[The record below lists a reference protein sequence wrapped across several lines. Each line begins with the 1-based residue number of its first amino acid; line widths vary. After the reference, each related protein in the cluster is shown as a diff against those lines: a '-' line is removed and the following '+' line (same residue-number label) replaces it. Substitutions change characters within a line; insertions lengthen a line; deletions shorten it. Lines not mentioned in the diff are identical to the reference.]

1 MEIIKTYFVKLSDFL
16 KSFSV
21 APTYTQAGVVIVL
34 IFILVLSLAQFRH
47 HFVKWSF
54 KGGLIGLFFGI
65 VLTLIVEGFL
75 LVNGHT
81 ALTSLLGWKNA
92 PKPISTALDIGK
104 EKLTNV
110 LGMGTGEIISKE
122 TIEETSKSV
131 INTLQ
136 SLNPDEIKKVKAII
150 CTP

>member
-1 MEIIKTYFVKLSDFL
+1 MEIVKTYFVKLSDFL
-16 KSFSV
+16 KNFSV
-21 APTYTQAGVVIVL
+21 APTYTQAGIVIVL
-34 IFILVLSLAQFRH
+34 IFLLVLSLAQFRH
-47 HFVKWSF
+47 HFVRWSF

-65 VLTLIVEGFL
+65 VLTLIIEGFL

-110 LGMGTGEIISKE
+110 LGITKKE
-122 TIEETSKSV
+122 LTTKDAV
-131 INTLQ
+131 NVLQ